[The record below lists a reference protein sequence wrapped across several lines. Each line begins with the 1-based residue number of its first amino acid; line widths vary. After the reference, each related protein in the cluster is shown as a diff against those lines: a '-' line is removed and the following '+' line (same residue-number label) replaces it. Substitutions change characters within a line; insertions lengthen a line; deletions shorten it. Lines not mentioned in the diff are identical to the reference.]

1 VLAADVVKA
10 DAKPQAAT
18 APATGPT
25 TAASTAPATGPAT
38 GPTSGP
44 TSAPATAPAAPPSKW
59 VQTSEPKGDAN
70 DGTVDSLLQGLH
82 PLRATKFLE
91 SAPTAPPAATYVVK
105 VSTNAYGDQPAQV
118 FELKLVETGS
128 GADAKVIGTY
138 QDLVFEVDKF
148 FLDRVTADFTKKT
161 EPPAALPPGLG
172 GAPGLN
178 FH

>member
-1 VLAADVVKA
+1 
-10 DAKPQAAT
+10 
-18 APATGPT
+18 
-25 TAASTAPATGPAT
+25 
-38 GPTSGP
+38 
-44 TSAPATAPAAPPSKW
+44 

-70 DGTVDSLLQGLH
+70 DATVDSLLAGLH

-118 FELKLVETGS
+118 YELKLVETGS

-161 EPPAALPPGLG
+161 ETPAATPGLPPGM
-172 GAPGLN
+172 PGLPGLQ
-178 FH
+178 